1 MHNHVKTCPLA
12 QYCRSLLHQ
21 RRDSRIQLPDS
32 SPAADARE
40 KLVAV
45 LVLRVVTLYRVL
57 LGPGVTFETFVGAT
71 PHLRAQRLVVAV
83 VARLL
88 RRRGQVVA
96 LPGVPRVRRRLVAVL
111 RVVRLVAVL
120 VDLGAFTRRAVLVAG
135 RRRRHL
141 RHSRHLQLLQRGVVV
156 LAVAVALVRFRLHAV
171 LHLLQLARR
180 RRRRRTRRRAALV
193 LFVLLR
199 RVVPPLR
206 HLPVS
211 DQLVDVLLEDGRQPH
226 RHHVNLTKSPPL
238 PSRPEQKSSRRL
250 IHTNIHNTTVRINL
264 RLDFHFSAPHPRALV
279 GVVGPGILKDEP
291 HVVVEFVGGFVFIVE
306 QFVFDRA
313 EIHRYVN
320 NIVVVWKKQNL
331 IAFPTASPSTCVFEV
346 VDGSPERDRVLAVPD
361 RLEQDLRLALPVA
374 GVPQVPG
381 GQRAQHPAARR
392 QYLDVDFRVGGVVAV
407 HQLVVDGGDVQAA
420 GALSE
425 KNRNEIGAASARFAP
440 TL

>member
-45 LVLRVVTLYRVL
+45 LVLRVVTVYRVL

-141 RHSRHLQLLQRGVVV
+141 RHPRHLQLFQRGVVV

-264 RLDFHFSAPHPRALV
+264 
-279 GVVGPGILKDEP
+279 
-291 HVVVEFVGGFVFIVE
+291 
-306 QFVFDRA
+306 
-313 EIHRYVN
+313 
-320 NIVVVWKKQNL
+320 
-331 IAFPTASPSTCVFEV
+331 
-346 VDGSPERDRVLAVPD
+346 
-361 RLEQDLRLALPVA
+361 
-374 GVPQVPG
+374 
-381 GQRAQHPAARR
+381 
-392 QYLDVDFRVGGVVAV
+392 
-407 HQLVVDGGDVQAA
+407 
-420 GALSE
+420 
-425 KNRNEIGAASARFAP
+425 
-440 TL
+440 

>member
-45 LVLRVVTLYRVL
+45 LVLRVVTVYRVL

-141 RHSRHLQLLQRGVVV
+141 RHPRHLQLLQRGVVV

-226 RHHVNLTKSPPL
+226 RHHVNLTTITSVTFTP
-238 PSRPEQKSSRRL
+238 
-250 IHTNIHNTTVRINL
+250 
-264 RLDFHFSAPHPRALV
+264 
-279 GVVGPGILKDEP
+279 
-291 HVVVEFVGGFVFIVE
+291 
-306 QFVFDRA
+306 
-313 EIHRYVN
+313 
-320 NIVVVWKKQNL
+320 
-331 IAFPTASPSTCVFEV
+331 
-346 VDGSPERDRVLAVPD
+346 
-361 RLEQDLRLALPVA
+361 
-374 GVPQVPG
+374 
-381 GQRAQHPAARR
+381 
-392 QYLDVDFRVGGVVAV
+392 
-407 HQLVVDGGDVQAA
+407 
-420 GALSE
+420 
-425 KNRNEIGAASARFAP
+425 
-440 TL
+440 